1 MASYKN
7 FDVYGGNKLQVLAVY
22 IYLYIAEFLGGK
34 LPGRAVMNLKKVCAF
49 VSRAFNLSQNFWGEK
64 GKKKTCCHISRE
76 GKIPLLRIHITA
88 RRTPVNPSSRESKFG
103 PDLVSRRSC
112 D

>member
-1 MASYKN
+1 M
-7 FDVYGGNKLQVLAVY
+7 LHL
-22 IYLYIAEFLGGK
+22 LGGK
-34 LPGRAVMNLKKVCAF
+34 LPGRAVMNLKKVCACA
-49 VSRAFNLSQNFWGEK
+49 SWAFNLSQKFWGGEK
-64 GKKKTCCHISRE
+64 KKKTTSCHISRE
-76 GKIPLLRIHITA
+76 GKILLLRIRITA